1 MQANRSKNT
10 GPELRVR
17 AALREAGLTGYR
29 LHWKKAPGRPDVC
42 FPGRRVAIQINGCFW
57 HRCPFCGPSR
67 PKTHPEFWE
76 QKFARNRERDARN
89 ARLLLEDGWTLLVVW
104 ELLVDLGVVPN
115 FLLPTP
121 VQVVA
126 ALVEDAPLIAGHCV
140 VTLGEAAAG
149 LALGVALGF
158 VFAVLMDRF
167 ETFYLAFEPLMTVSQ
182 TIPTVAIAPLLVLWL
197 GYGALPKIVL
207 VVLSTFFPITVSLV
221 SGFRSVDPD
230 AIDLMRTMNASR
242 WQIFWYAK
250 LPAAADQFFSGL
262 RISATYAIVGGRLH
276 DARAQVLLLRSALCV
291 DHRHHGPVAGTH
303 EARGARPAR
312 LHALEEGRRELP

>member
-1 MQANRSKNT
+1 MSAPSKARRI
-10 GPELRVR
+10 GVPL
-17 AALREAGLTGYR
+17 AALA
-29 LHWKKAPGRPDVC
+29 A
-42 FPGRRVAIQINGCFW
+42 
-57 HRCPFCGPSR
+57 
-67 PKTHPEFWE
+67 
-76 QKFARNRERDARN
+76 
-89 ARLLLEDGWTLLVVW
+89 LLVVW
-104 ELLVDLGVVPN
+104 QLVVDLGFVPN

-207 VVLSTFFPITVSLV
+207 VILSTFFPITVSLV

-262 RISATYAIVGGRLH
+262 RISATYAIVGAVIAEWLGGNAGLGVYMTRVRKSFSYDRLF
-276 DARAQVLLLRSALCV
+276 ASIIVITALSLGLMKLVELAQRVCMPWKRA
-291 DHRHHGPVAGTH
+291 
-303 EARGARPAR
+303 
-312 LHALEEGRRELP
+312 EGNSNER

>member
-1 MQANRSKNT
+1 MALSSRT
-10 GPELRVR
+10 RRVLTPALTI
-17 AALREAGLTGYR
+17 AALLA
-29 LHWKKAPGRPDVC
+29 
-42 FPGRRVAIQINGCFW
+42 
-57 HRCPFCGPSR
+57 
-67 PKTHPEFWE
+67 
-76 QKFARNRERDARN
+76 
-89 ARLLLEDGWTLLVVW
+89 VW
-104 ELLVDLGVVPN
+104 EAVVDLGIVPN

-126 ALVEDAPLIAGHCV
+126 ALVQDAPLIAGHCV
-140 VTLGEAAAG
+140 VTLAEAAAG
-149 LALGVALGF
+149 LAAGVALGF

-207 VVLSTFFPITVSLV
+207 VIISTFFPITVSLV

-250 LPAAADQFFSGL
+250 LPAAVEQFFSGL
-262 RISATYAIVGGRLH
+262 RISATYAIVGAVIAEWLGGNAGLGVYMTRVRKSFSYDRLF
-276 DARAQVLLLRSALCV
+276 ASIIVITALSLGLMKLVELAQRAFMPWKRA
-291 DHRHHGPVAGTH
+291 
-303 EARGARPAR
+303 
-312 LHALEEGRRELP
+312 EGNNNER